1 METPYS
7 KDELEKL
14 KDYAK
19 ILYTR
24 DRLTQ
29 EEVSEK
35 TGLHH
40 NTINKWSV
48 EGGWKK
54 LRRNFVA
61 TREEQMARMLDEL
74 IELNDKI
81 GERPKGSRYAD
92 AKESAIRHRLVSDI
106 KYLETNAALS
116 EVLNTA
122 RGLLNFIRKIDLAKA
137 QELSRWID
145 QYIKSLLA
153 DGIESV
159 SKSIANAMTS
169 E

>member
-1 METPYS
+1 METPCS

-40 NTINKWSV
+40 NTISKWSI

-54 LRRNFVA
+54 LRRSFIT

-81 GERPKGSRYAD
+81 SERPRGSRHAD
-92 AKESAIRHRLVSDI
+92 LKESAIRHRLVSDI
-106 KYLETNAALS
+106 KNLESDAALTEIINS
-116 EVLNTA
+116 SK
-122 RGLLNFIRKIDLAKA
+122 GLINFIRKIDLEKAK
-137 QELSRWID
+137 EMCRWID
-145 QYIKSLLA
+145 RYMQTLLA
-153 DGIESV
+153 DGMQPAE
-159 SKSIANAMTS
+159 
-169 E
+169 

>member
-1 METPYS
+1 METPCS

-40 NTINKWSV
+40 NTISKWSI

-54 LRRNFVA
+54 LRRSFIT

-81 GERPKGSRYAD
+81 SERPRGSRHAD
-92 AKESAIRHRLVSDI
+92 LKESAIRHRLVSDI
-106 KYLETNAALS
+106 KNLESDAALTEIINS
-116 EVLNTA
+116 SK
-122 RGLLNFIRKIDLAKA
+122 GLINFIRKIDLEKAK
-137 QELSRWID
+137 EMCRWVD
-145 QYIKSLLA
+145 RYMQTLLA
-153 DGIESV
+153 DGMQPAE
-159 SKSIANAMTS
+159 
-169 E
+169 

>member
-1 METPYS
+1 METPCS

-40 NTINKWSV
+40 NTISKWSI

-54 LRRNFVA
+54 LRRSFIT

-81 GERPKGSRYAD
+81 ANGREAVVMPTLKKVRSGTGSYP
-92 AKESAIRHRLVSDI
+92 
-106 KYLETNAALS
+106 T
-116 EVLNTA
+116 
-122 RGLLNFIRKIDLAKA
+122 
-137 QELSRWID
+137 
-145 QYIKSLLA
+145 
-153 DGIESV
+153 
-159 SKSIANAMTS
+159 SKTS
-169 E
+169 NPTPP